1 MKDARDEEEELGDC
15 HCGIF
20 VVVLIGRSHDSGVV
34 LASRD
39 VRYEAMEP
47 YGRPLG

>member
-39 VRYEAMEP
+39 VKYKAIESCSH
-47 YGRPLG
+47 PLD